1 MKFSGIK
8 MRGIK
13 KKLYFALVA
22 IELHYVNKT
31 TNSEGINIVSTGTI
45 IKGYVKVSVL
55 GFEFKRSYTRNVNPQ
70 TPPLLSKLGIKLDF
84 IPLNRTQA
92 SDFDEIKFKLEPIA
106 RKYNYT
112 YYKPYSNFPGVYY
125 EIPKENIES
134 FIGEVKKIDGVEIT
148 EHPFLGKDIIM
159 LGMLIEDKPIF
170 WRLPGLIEHAII
182 NILVLLATYKIVRS
196 YLATFIA
203 LVFSAFDPLLYATS
217 LTGMLDI
224 HVAFHL

>member
-22 IELHYVNKT
+22 LIILGTFWYSYEKASSTELYDYIGDEVWYIPAARNVLHRLGIELHYVNKT

-92 SDFDEIKFKLEPIA
+92 SDFDEIKFKIEPIA

-125 EIPKENIES
+125 EIPKEN
-134 FIGEVKKIDGVEIT
+134 
-148 EHPFLGKDIIM
+148 
-159 LGMLIEDKPIF
+159 
-170 WRLPGLIEHAII
+170 
-182 NILVLLATYKIVRS
+182 
-196 YLATFIA
+196 
-203 LVFSAFDPLLYATS
+203 
-217 LTGMLDI
+217 
-224 HVAFHL
+224 